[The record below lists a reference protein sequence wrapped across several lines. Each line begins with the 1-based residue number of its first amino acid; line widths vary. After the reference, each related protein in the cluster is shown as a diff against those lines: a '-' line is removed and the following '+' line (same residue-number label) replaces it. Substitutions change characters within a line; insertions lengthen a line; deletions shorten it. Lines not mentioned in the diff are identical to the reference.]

1 MIQSVIYDQL
11 PKNILVETTKNS
23 WVLWG
28 RGEDTKIKITHQVL
42 YESTSGPRGLYY
54 SYKPLRI

>member
-1 MIQSVIYDQL
+1 MIQSTIYDQL

-23 WVLWG
+23 WVLWR
-28 RGEDTKIKITHQVL
+28 RGEDTKIKITYQVL

-54 SYKPLRI
+54 SYIPLRI